1 MREAIIIEA
10 IPMFLQYGFKSV
22 TVDDIALKMSVSK
35 KTIYTHFPKKEQL
48 VETSVM
54 RHFEVVMDKI
64 LSISQHSKDPIIEL
78 YLIKKE
84 ALNHLSNE
92 KNSPVYQLQK
102 YYKTIYQKLKEKEF
116 KELYETTDTEFKNRA
131 FVKEVTIDT
140 DFEILFPDDY
150 VNNITERLN
159 LYTKLNEIK
168 DQAGLEAFQKTL
180 EDRFGELPSQVISL
194 FDSVRIKWIAIKM
207 GIERVIIKQDRFIG
221 YFISDQQSDFYQTQ
235 GFSKVL
241 DFAQNNASKVKIK
254 EKNTRGGLRLLLT
267 IENVSSIS
275 KVLDMLE
282 KTGL

>member
-116 KELYETTDTEFKNRA
+116 KVLGNLFSKSIKKGIETGLFRPEIDID
-131 FVKEVTIDT
+131 FVTRIFFNGIRGIQDIT
-140 DFEILFPDDY
+140 LFPIREYKIDQLLLHFSEY
-150 VNNITERLN
+150 HLRAICSPYGIEKLNKYKKELN
-159 LYTKLNEIK
+159 L
-168 DQAGLEAFQKTL
+168 
-180 EDRFGELPSQVISL
+180 
-194 FDSVRIKWIAIKM
+194 
-207 GIERVIIKQDRFIG
+207 
-221 YFISDQQSDFYQTQ
+221 
-235 GFSKVL
+235 
-241 DFAQNNASKVKIK
+241 
-254 EKNTRGGLRLLLT
+254 
-267 IENVSSIS
+267 
-275 KVLDMLE
+275 
-282 KTGL
+282 